1 MRILVVCQRYWPEEF
16 QITAICEDLVT
27 RGHEV
32 TVLCGLPNVGVPGSE
47 PGRVLEEYKRGRN
60 RDQEHNGVR
69 IHRSFEVGRR
79 TGVLWRTLNYYSFWK
94 SAEREVMRLGKSFD
108 VVFAYQLSPAMM
120 AVPAVE
126 YGRRTDTPVFLYCC
140 DLWPESMKAT
150 LGDKGG
156 PIVRH
161 FGKVCRHM
169 YEGADMIGIQAPGFV
184 GYFEREHGISVDG
197 IVYFPHFSTDVAGEG
212 GGVPLEPHDG
222 VNLIFMGNMGAVQG
236 IDWMIDAMTELGDF
250 AELRL
255 HFVGDGS
262 ELGHAKAKVDG
273 LGLHDRVLFHGR
285 RPSKEMVKWYAI
297 ADICVLALDDRTD
310 IGLTIPSK
318 LQGYMAA
325 GRPVVGAIG
334 GGARFVIEDS
344 GCGIVVA
351 PGDVSAFAGAIRRLS
366 GDPMLRKELGARA
379 RGYYEENFTKEAYV
393 DRLEA
398 ELAALGKGRKDD

>member
-47 PGRVLEEYKRGRN
+47 PGRVLEGYKRGRN

-94 SAEREVMRLGKSFD
+94 SAEREVMRLGESFD

-126 YGRRTDTPVFLYCC
+126 YGRRTDVPVFLYCC

-156 PIVRH
+156 SIVRH
-161 FGKVCRHM
+161 FGKVCRRM
-169 YEGADMIGIQAPGFV
+169 YEGADKIGIQAPGFT
-184 GYFEREHGISVDG
+184 GYFERIHGIPRDRL
-197 IVYFPHFSTDVAGEG
+197 VYFPHFSTDIAGEG
-212 GGVPLEPHDG
+212 GGVPMEPHEG
-222 VNLIFMGNMGAVQG
+222 INLVFMGNMGAVQG
-236 IDWMIDAMTELGDF
+236 IDWMIDAMAELVDVE
-250 AELRL
+250 ELRL

-262 ELGHAKAKVDG
+262 ELGHAKKKVDG
-273 LGLHDRVLFHGR
+273 LGLQDRVLFHGR
-285 RPSKEMVKWYAI
+285 RPSQEMAKWYAI

-325 GRPVVGAIG
+325 GRPVVGAVS

-344 GCGIVVA
+344 GCGIAVD
-351 PGDVSAFAGAIRRLS
+351 PGNVSALVRAIRKLS
-366 GDPMLRKELGARA
+366 RESSLRRELGARA
-379 RGYYEENFTKEAYV
+379 RAYYEEHFTKEAYV
-393 DRLEA
+393 DRLET